1 MRNHQHY
8 NASAFAS
15 SLAAAE
21 GSQNELS
28 PGALSKWLFH
38 KAMHPDSLAQ
48 MAENMKLMAMPDA
61 AGRVADLVERVAK
74 GDRAD
79 G

>member
-1 MRNHQHY
+1 
-8 NASAFAS
+8 
-15 SLAAAE
+15 
-21 GSQNELS
+21 
-28 PGALSKWLFH
+28 
-38 KAMHPDSLAQ
+38 MHPDSLAQ